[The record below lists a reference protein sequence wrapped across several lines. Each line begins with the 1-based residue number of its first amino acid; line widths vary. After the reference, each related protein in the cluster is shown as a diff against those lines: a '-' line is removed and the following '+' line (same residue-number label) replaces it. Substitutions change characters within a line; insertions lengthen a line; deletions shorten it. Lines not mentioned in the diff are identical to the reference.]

1 MRHFLSHLDWDPEEI
16 EGVLDLASRLKLEK
30 RRADGWDR
38 PAYSRALEDRVLGL
52 VFFNSSLRT
61 LFSSQAAMQRL
72 GGSAAAL
79 HVGQGTWNL
88 EWRDGV
94 PMDGAASEHVR
105 EAVPVLGRYAEALG
119 IRCFAG
125 MKDLE
130 EDALDSMLNSFAAHS
145 SVPVIN
151 LESAMEH
158 PCQALADMLTAREI
172 LGGTTARRTFCL
184 TWAPQARA
192 TPMAVPHSAMLG
204 AAWAGMHV
212 RVLHPE
218 GYDLHPRYV
227 AAAREQCASAGTS
240 FEVSSDPAFL
250 EGAEVVYVK
259 SWGRSDLYGQD
270 ASQGADFARLAA
282 WRVSEAR
289 LRPTPAPVL
298 HCLPVRR
305 DVVIDA
311 KVLDGPRSRVVDQAE
326 NRMWV
331 FMSLLLTLLR
341 PGWSDSG
348 LHASASSKGSNDSI
362 KETIHG
368 S

>member
-1 MRHFLSHLDWDPEEI
+1 MKHFLSHLDWEPREI
-16 EGVLDLASRLKLEK
+16 ETLLDLTARLKRE
-30 RRADGWDR
+30 RHRAAGWDR
-38 PAYSRALEDRVLGL
+38 PAYARALEDRVLGL

-72 GGSAAAL
+72 GGSAVPL

-94 PMDGAASEHVR
+94 PMNGAASEHVR

-130 EDALDSMLNSFAAHS
+130 EDALDPMLNAFAAHS

-158 PCQALADMLTAREI
+158 PCQALADMLTAREV
-172 LGGTTARRTFCL
+172 LGGSTARRTFCL
-184 TWAPQARA
+184 TWAPQAKA

-240 FEVSSDPAFL
+240 FEMSNDPSFL

-259 SWGRSDLYGQD
+259 SWGRADLYAQE
-270 ASQGADFARLAA
+270 AAQGEDFSRLAA
-282 WRVSEAR
+282 WRVSESR
-289 LRPTPAPVL
+289 LRPTSAPVL

-305 DVVIDA
+305 DVVVDSE
-311 KVLDGPRSRVVDQAE
+311 VLDSARSRVVDQAE

-348 LHASASSKGSNDSI
+348 LLASAAAAGFNESI